1 MSENHELDMQREDII
16 ELIDEDGNEVSFEHL
31 MTLEHDGK
39 AEFEE
44 KRSVF
49 ISHARPVKTEAE
61 ALEFIKKIKG
71 QYRDATHNVY
81 AYLLDGGMTQR
92 YSDDGEPQGTAAI
105 RKSGCTD
112 VVVVVTRYFGGT
124 LLGAGGLVRAYSH
137 SAVLALEAAHIVTY
151 EKYAQMRLMISYS
164 DYSKYLSELEKNS
177 VIIDNTIFEENV
189 IIEFAVKKKCL
200 PSLEAR
206 LTEMSGGKL
215 KMLQNGERFDFR

>member
-1 MSENHELDMQREDII
+1 MKSYKTVSHPSEI
-16 ELIDEDGNEVSFEHL
+16 EYIDKKSRFIGYCQPV
-31 MTLEHDGK
+31 TT
-39 AEFEE
+39 EE
-44 KRSVF
+44 
-49 ISHARPVKTEAE
+49 E
-61 ALEFIKKIKG
+61 ALAFLNSIRAK
-71 QYRDATHNVY
+71 YRDATHHVY
-81 AYLLDGGMTQR
+81 AYSLRDQHIQR
-92 YSDDGEPQGTAAI
+92 FSDDGEPQGTAGMPTLDAI

-112 VVVVVTRYFGGT
+112 AVVVVTRYFGGT

-215 KMLQNGERFDFR
+215 KMLKSGERFDFR

>member
-1 MSENHELDMQREDII
+1 MSEELYT
-16 ELIDEDGNEVSFEHL
+16 
-31 MTLEHDGK
+31 TLEHDGK

-92 YSDDGEPQGTAAI
+92 YSDDGEPQGTAGMPTLDAI

-112 VVVVVTRYFGGT
+112 AAVVVTRYFGGT

-151 EKYAQMRLMISYS
+151 EKYAEMRLMISYS
-164 DYSKYLSELEKNS
+164 DYSRYLSELEKNS

-200 PSLEAR
+200 PSLEAK

-215 KMLQNGERFDFR
+215 KMLQSGERFDFR